1 MRIEQPRVGF
11 AFCGSF
17 CTMARAMEALE
28 AVAAQYGQVVPIVS
42 ETVAAT
48 DTRFGNAHDFMREM
62 ERICDRRVIATV
74 KDAEPI
80 GPKKLL
86 DVLVVCPC
94 TGNTLAKLA
103 HGVTDTAVT
112 MAAKAHLRNGGPL
125 VLAVAT
131 NDGLAGAAPNL
142 GALLG
147 GRTCTLSPLDKT
159 IARASLLRWW
169 QTSPG
174 CRTRWTQ
181 PSGENSSSPCCWGP
195 KGCERSCFCLPA
207 LRRKNSKSPRRTR
220 GLSPVAEGDKG
231 NFSSDFQRF
240 CP

>member
-147 GRTCTLSPLDKT
+147 RKNVYFVPFGQDDCQGKP
-159 IARASLLRWW
+159 ASLVADFSRV
-169 QTSPG
+169 PG
-174 CRTRWTQ
+174 AVDA
-181 PSGENSSSPCCWGP
+181 
-195 KGCERSCFCLPA
+195 A
-207 LRRKNSKSPRRTR
+207 LR
-220 GLSPVAEGDKG
+220 GEQLQPVLLGAKG
-231 NFSSDFQRF
+231 V
-240 CP
+240 